1 MKKHT
6 VASIII
12 LIIIFSYA
20 IVRYHIVRTTPW
32 ENFPLYISNKAI
44 SLASLVFISIS
55 YMLGSF
61 ARFIPKIFVQTLP
74 SRKFFGLLGF
84 GLGAMHAL
92 ISAIIIS
99 PAYYARFFAQSGKLT
114 LNGEMILAFGV
125 LAFFTFLIVAITSL
139 PSVAEKLD
147 NKEWLAMQR
156 LGYLGLVFLLLHV
169 FILGRSGWFRP
180 DAWQAGMM
188 PISLLAAIV
197 VTFTLVLKISAIL
210 FPKKE
215 NAS

>member
-1 MKKHT
+1 VKKHT
-6 VASIII
+6 VVSIII
-12 LIIIFSYA
+12 LLVIFTYA
-20 IVRYHIVRTTPW
+20 IVRYHIVRGVSW
-32 ENFPLYISNKAI
+32 DNFPLYISNKAI
-44 SLASLVFISIS
+44 SLSSLVFISIS
-55 YMLGSF
+55 YMLGSL
-61 ARFIPKIFVQTLP
+61 ARFIPGSFVKALP

-84 GLGAMHAL
+84 GLGAIHAL

-99 PAYYARFFAQSGKLT
+99 PAYYARFYAQNGKLT

-156 LGYLGLVFLLLHV
+156 LGYLGLILLLLHV
-169 FILGRSGWFRP
+169 FILGRAGWFRP

-188 PISLLAAIV
+188 PISLAAAIV
-197 VTFTLVLKISAIL
+197 VTFTLILKISALL
-210 FPKKE
+210 FPKKTD
-215 NAS
+215 AS